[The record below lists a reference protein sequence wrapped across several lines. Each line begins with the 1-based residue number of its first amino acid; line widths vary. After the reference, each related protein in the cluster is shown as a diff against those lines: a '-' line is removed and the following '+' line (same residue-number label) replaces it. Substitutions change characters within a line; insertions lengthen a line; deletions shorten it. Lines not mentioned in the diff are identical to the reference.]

1 MKSVCL
7 CGSTKFKRLFEV
19 CIKEMTKAGIVVLY
33 PDTYKGFDGTDK
45 TISEKEKTNLQNIH
59 FEKIKMADCV
69 LILNPFGY
77 IGESTKNEIE
87 YAKKLGKKIFY
98 FDNDLFSQFVQ
109 QYIRTIIDDIDHP
122 DTITVRLDETEKTTS
137 SMTDYIK
144 YH

>member
-59 FEKIKMADCV
+59 FEKIKMVDCV

-77 IGESTKNEIE
+77 IGESTKT
-87 YAKKLGKKIFY
+87 KLNMQRNLERKFFILIMICLV
-98 FDNDLFSQFVQ
+98 NLFSSIFEQLLM
-109 QYIRTIIDDIDHP
+109 I
-122 DTITVRLDETEKTTS
+122 
-137 SMTDYIK
+137 
-144 YH
+144 

>member
-1 MKSVCL
+1 MV
-7 CGSTKFKRLFEV
+7 
-19 CIKEMTKAGIVVLY
+19 
-33 PDTYKGFDGTDK
+33 
-45 TISEKEKTNLQNIH
+45 
-59 FEKIKMADCV
+59 DCV